1 MIYNIEPIILTIKL
15 AFITTIILLF
25 IGIPISYWLAFS
37 KFKFKYFFEALIN
50 TPLVLP
56 PSVLGF
62 YLLIAFNPE
71 NFFGKFLKNTFDI
84 NLLFN
89 FQGLVLGSVI
99 FSLPFM
105 VQNIQTGFKN
115 LPNSLRE
122 ASYTL
127 GKSELETVLKVLLP
141 NMKQSILSGIVL
153 TFIHTIGEF
162 GVVLMIGGNIEGKT
176 KVASIAIYNEVE
188 SLNYSTAH
196 FYSLILLVMSV
207 SLLAV
212 VYFVN
217 NKYTNINKL

>member
-1 MIYNIEPIILTIKL
+1 MSLEPLILTIKL
-15 AFITTIILLF
+15 ASITTLILIFL
-25 IGIPISYWLAFS
+25 GIPIAYWLAFS
-37 KFKFKYFFEALIN
+37 KFKFKYIFEALVN

-71 NFFGKFLKNTFDI
+71 NLFGKFLHDNFNI

-89 FQGLVLGSVI
+89 FEGLIIGSII

-105 VQNIQTGFKN
+105 VQHIQSGFQS

-141 NMKQSILSGIVL
+141 NIKHSILSGIVL
-153 TFIHTIGEF
+153 TFAHTIGEF
-162 GVVLMIGGNIEGKT
+162 GVVLMIGGSIPGKT
-176 KVASIAIYNEVE
+176 KVVSIAIYEEVE

-196 FYSLILLVMSV
+196 FYSLILLIISI
-207 SLLAV
+207 SLLTI
-212 VYFVN
+212 VYFIN
-217 NKYTNINKL
+217 SKYLKVKKL